1 MDLIE
6 KPLKDPINHWYYHM
20 KFRAIQKALK
30 NVDLNSS
37 LLIDIGAGSALF
49 SKQLS
54 LLHTGLRVIAVDVNY
69 KTEIEMST
77 NTFEYVTEVPPG
89 KGNVFLLNDVLEH
102 IEDDFGFLSKIV
114 QEAPKS
120 SLFVITVPA
129 MMSLW
134 SSHDE
139 FLKHFRRY
147 HRAEVEQLCELSG
160 LSGRKGQYLY
170 GLFYPFAFFQ
180 RKLDLRPHSSK
191 SKLVEASPIINT
203 LIKRFSRADY
213 LLSKALPFGV
223 SYITI
228 KSS

>member
-6 KPLKDPINHWYYHM
+6 KPLKDPIKHWYYHI

-30 NVDLNSS
+30 NIDLNSS

-69 KTEIEMST
+69 KKEIETST
-77 NTFEYVTEVPPG
+77 DTFEYVTEVPPG
-89 KGNVFLLNDVLEH
+89 VGNVFLLNDVLEH
-102 IEDDFGFLSKIV
+102 IEDDVDFLSRV
-114 QEAPKS
+114 VREAPKS

-134 SSHDE
+134 SSHDV

-147 HRAEVEQLCELSG
+147 QQSEVEQLCALTG

-170 GLFYPFAFFQ
+170 GLFYPFAALQ
-180 RKLDLRPHSSK
+180 RKLDLKKNSSK
-191 SKLVEASPIINT
+191 SKLVEAGPILNP
-203 LIKRFSRADY
+203 LIKVFSSADY
-213 LLSKALPFGV
+213 VLSKALPFGV
-223 SYITI
+223 SYITV
-228 KSS
+228 KSN